1 MEENNIE
8 LNKEDVLETL
18 NKPGSSDSEKMTEP
32 VHSESIDPQENEKI
46 KILERVKQKID
57 IAKQKKAELEAL
69 RGQAEIQVEED
80 EASKE
85 NDSSSEKEL

>member
-69 RGQAEIQVEED
+69 RGQAGIQVEED

-85 NDSSSEKEL
+85 NDSSSGKEL

>member
-85 NDSSSEKEL
+85 NDSSSGKEL